1 MVRAERSEVKSER
14 YIIRISLY
22 CSVFAKRTVVFRVA
36 SAVFGYDSPPLCE
49 CLGCM
54 QSRKAYE

>member
-1 MVRAERSEVKSER
+1 MVQAERSEVKSER

-22 CSVFAKRTVVFRVA
+22 CSQCLLKERQIFIA
-36 SAVFGYDSPPLCE
+36 SAVFGYDSPLLCE

-54 QSRKAYE
+54 QSRKAYQ